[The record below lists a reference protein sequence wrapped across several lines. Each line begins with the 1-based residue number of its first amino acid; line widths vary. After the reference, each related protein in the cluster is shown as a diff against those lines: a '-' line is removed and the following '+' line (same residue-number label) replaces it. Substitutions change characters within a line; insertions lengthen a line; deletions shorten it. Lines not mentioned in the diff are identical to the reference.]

1 MAELRLANCCGA
13 GDSFMFDRVAVPAFD
28 PSAATAA
35 KQHAAL
41 LAAAQEHLGSLL
53 AELCVAMPSLAAC
66 GFKASFRKRLQA
78 TMLRQQVSARTAGGT
93 HVRDA
98 SSVAVA
104 AVAPSVGVDMQA
116 LRALVT
122 KAREALAQIA
132 Q

>member
-1 MAELRLANCCGA
+1 
-13 GDSFMFDRVAVPAFD
+13 VPAFD
-28 PSAATAA
+28 PSAASAA

-53 AELCVAMPSLAAC
+53 AELYVAMPSLAAC
-66 GFKASFRKRLQA
+66 GFKASFGKRPQA
-78 TMLRQQVSARTAGGT
+78 TVSMQQVASRASGGV
-93 HVRDA
+93 HEQDA
-98 SSVAVA
+98 IAAAVA
-104 AVAPSVGVDMQA
+104 AVTPSVGVDTEA